1 MYRSRYSL
9 PLLPSVSLSPAEMT
23 RVAIIDIGTN
33 STRILVADVS
43 GNRVEEV
50 ERISTVTRL
59 GRGVDH
65 SGTLAPEAIEDV
77 CDAITEYLEIVEGL
91 GVERVRVV
99 ATSAVR
105 DASNSDA
112 FTAELRERFD
122 LETDVIT
129 GDEEARLT
137 YLGAISGRSGN
148 DPLLVLDI
156 GGGSTELIVG
166 EGETMLFHAS
176 MQAGVVR
183 HTERFITSDPPDP
196 AELENLAADI
206 ARLLAEVIKGTELPP
221 IRDAVG
227 VAGTPSSLA
236 AVDLELEPYD
246 PLAVEGHPIPIGV
259 AQKWLSRLA
268 AMPLA
273 ERRELTG
280 LHPARAE
287 ALVAGL
293 VILIE
298 VMRAFSLEE
307 IRVSEHDIL
316 YGCAI
321 EAAAQPT

>member
-1 MYRSRYSL
+1 M
-9 PLLPSVSLSPAEMT
+9 PSVSPSPNDPT

-33 STRILVADVS
+33 STRILVADVL
-43 GNRVEEV
+43 GNQVEEI

-65 SGTLAPEAIEDV
+65 SGTLSPDAIEDV
-77 CDAITEYLEIVEGL
+77 CEAIAGYLEII
-91 GVERVRVV
+91 ERLRCERTRVV

-105 DASNSDA
+105 DASNADA

-122 LETDVIT
+122 LATDVIT

-137 YLGAISGRSGN
+137 YRGAISGRSGTE
-148 DPLLVLDI
+148 PLLVLDI

-166 EGETMLFHAS
+166 EGDRMIFHTS

-183 HTERFITSDPPDP
+183 HTERFITTDPPDP
-196 AELENLAADI
+196 AELESLATDI
-206 ARLLAEVIKGTELPP
+206 ERLIAEVIEHTDLPP
-221 IRDAVG
+221 IHEAVG

-236 AVDLELEPYD
+236 AVDLSLDPYD
-246 PLAVEGHPIPIGV
+246 PRAVEGHPIPMAV

-273 ERRELTG
+273 ERREVTG

-321 EAAAQPT
+321 EAAARPN

>member
-1 MYRSRYSL
+1 M
-9 PLLPSVSLSPAEMT
+9 PSNPSSPPDPT

-43 GNRVEEV
+43 GNQVEEV

-65 SGTLAPEAIEDV
+65 SGKLSPEAIEDV
-77 CDAITEYLEIVEGL
+77 CEAIAGYLKIVEEL
-91 GVERVRVV
+91 GAERVTVV

-105 DASNSDA
+105 DASNADA

-122 LETDVIT
+122 LTTEVIS

-137 YLGAISGRSGN
+137 YRGAISGRAGTE
-148 DPLLVLDI
+148 PLLVLDI

-166 EGETMLFHAS
+166 EGDRMVFHTS

-196 AELENLAADI
+196 AELENLASDI
-206 ARLLAEVIKGTELPP
+206 ARLIAEVIENAELPP
-221 IRDAVG
+221 IHDAVG

-236 AVDLELEPYD
+236 AVDLSLDPYD
-246 PLAVEGHPIPIGV
+246 PEAVEGHPIPIEV

-273 ERRELTG
+273 ERREVTG

-298 VMRAFSLEE
+298 VMRAFSLEQ

-321 EAAAQPT
+321 ETAAE

>member
-1 MYRSRYSL
+1 M
-9 PLLPSVSLSPAEMT
+9 PSDSTSPSGPT

-33 STRILVADVS
+33 STRILVADVT
-43 GNRVEEV
+43 GNSVEEV

-65 SGTLAPEAIEDV
+65 SGTLSPEAIEDV
-77 CDAITEYLEIVEGL
+77 CDAIAGYLEIVESL
-91 GVERVRVV
+91 GVEKVRVV

-105 DASNSDA
+105 DASNADA

-122 LETDVIT
+122 LETEVIT

-137 YLGAISGRSGN
+137 YRGAISGRTGAE
-148 DPLLVLDI
+148 PLLVLDI

-166 EGETMLFHAS
+166 EGDRMVFHTS

-196 AELENLAADI
+196 AELENLASDI
-206 ARLLAEVIKGTELPP
+206 ARLLAEVIEGAELPT
-221 IRDAVG
+221 IHEAVG

-236 AVDLELEPYD
+236 AVDLSLEPYD
-246 PLAVEGHPIPIGV
+246 PKAVEGHPIPIDV

-268 AMPLA
+268 AMPVA
-273 ERRELTG
+273 ERREVTG

-298 VMRAFSLEE
+298 VMRAFSLGE

-321 EAAAQPT
+321 EAAASGN

>member
-1 MYRSRYSL
+1 
-9 PLLPSVSLSPAEMT
+9 LPSDSPSPADPT

-43 GNRVEEV
+43 GNHVDEV

-65 SGTLAPEAIEDV
+65 SGTLSPEAIEDV
-77 CDAITEYLEIVEGL
+77 CDAIAGYLQL
-91 GVERVRVV
+91 VERLGATRTRVV

-105 DASNSDA
+105 DASNADA

-122 LETDVIT
+122 LVTDVIS

-137 YLGAISGRSGN
+137 YRGAISGRSGT

-166 EGETMLFHAS
+166 EGDTMLFHTS

-206 ARLLAEVIKGTELPP
+206 ARLIAEVVEGEDLPA
-221 IRDAVG
+221 IHEAVG

-236 AVDLELEPYD
+236 AVDLSLEPYD
-246 PLAVEGHPIPIGV
+246 PEAVEGHPIPIGV

-268 AMPLA
+268 AMPLS
-273 ERRELTG
+273 ERREVTG

-298 VMRAFSLEE
+298 VMRSFSLDE
-307 IRVSEHDIL
+307 ILVSEHDIL

-321 EAAAQPT
+321 DAASLGA

>member
-1 MYRSRYSL
+1 MPPEAS
-9 PLLPSVSLSPAEMT
+9 SPADPT

-65 SGTLAPEAIEDV
+65 SGTLSPEAIEDV
-77 CDAITEYLEIVEGL
+77 CEAIAGYLEIIDTL
-91 GVERVRVV
+91 GVHEVEVV

-105 DASNSDA
+105 DASNGSA

-122 LETDVIT
+122 LDCKVIS

-137 YLGAISGRSGN
+137 YRGAISGRTGSE
-148 DPLLVLDI
+148 PLLVLDI

-166 EGETMLFHAS
+166 EGERMVFHTS

-183 HTERFITSDPPDP
+183 HTERFIASDPPDP

-206 ARLLAEVIKGTELPP
+206 GRLLADVIEGADLPP
-221 IRDAVG
+221 LHEAVG

-236 AVDLELEPYD
+236 AVDLSLEPYD
-246 PLAVEGHPIPIGV
+246 PAVVEGHPIPIEV
-259 AQKWLSRLA
+259 AQRWLSSLA
-268 AMPLA
+268 AMPLS
-273 ERRELTG
+273 ERREVTG

-298 VMRAFSLEE
+298 VMRAFDLEE

-321 EAAAQPT
+321 EAAARAD

>member
-1 MYRSRYSL
+1 MPPAS
-9 PLLPSVSLSPAEMT
+9 PSPTDPA

-33 STRILVADVS
+33 STRVLVADVS
-43 GNRVEEV
+43 GNEVAEV
-50 ERISTVTRL
+50 ERVSTVTRL

-65 SGTLAPEAIEDV
+65 SGALSAEAIEDV
-77 CDAITEYLEIVEGL
+77 CEVIAGYLEIVERL
-91 GVERVRVV
+91 SVEQTVVV

-105 DASNSDA
+105 DASNGEA

-122 LETDVIT
+122 LSPTVIS

-137 YLGAISGRSGN
+137 YRGAISGRSGKE
-148 DPLLVLDI
+148 PLLVLDI

-166 EGETMLFHAS
+166 AGDRMLFHTS

-183 HTERFITSDPPDP
+183 HTERFIMNDPPDP

-206 ARLLAEVIKGTELPP
+206 ARLLSDVIEGTDLPEVH
-221 IRDAVG
+221 DAVG

-236 AVDLELEPYD
+236 AVDLSLEPYD
-246 PLAVEGHPIPIGV
+246 PLAVEGHPIPLEL

-273 ERRELTG
+273 ERREVAG
-280 LHPARAE
+280 LHPERAE

-298 VMRAFSLEE
+298 VMRKFSLEE
-307 IRVSEHDIL
+307 IKVSEHDIL

-321 EAAAQPT
+321 EAAAQQSG